1 MKKVY
6 LIDDDDIY
14 VFLTKKT
21 ILKVLEDVDVEVFSD
36 GLKAITHLKS
46 IQHQPELLPDVIFL
60 DLNMPVMDGW
70 EFLAEYQEL
79 YPSFARKNELYIVS
93 SSISPHEMERSK
105 NISVVSEFIIKPLVK
120 EKFLEILQNL

>member
-21 ILKVLEDVDVEVFSD
+21 IQRVRDDVDVEVFSD
-36 GLKAITHLKS
+36 GLQAINHLKE
-46 IQHQPELLPDVIFL
+46 IQSRREQLPDVIFL

-70 EFLAEYQEL
+70 AFLTEYEILVQTF
-79 YPSFARKNELYIVS
+79 PRKTDLYIVS
-93 SSISPHEMERSK
+93 SSISPHEIERSK
-105 NISVVSEFIIKPLVK
+105 GFSSVSEFIIKPLVK
-120 EKFLEILQNL
+120 EKFIEIIDNI

>member
-21 ILKVLEDVDVEVFSD
+21 ILKVMQDVDVEVFSD

-46 IQHQPELLPDVIFL
+46 VQHLPEQLPDVIFL

-70 EFLAEYQEL
+70 EFLAEYQEI
-79 YPSFARKNELYIVS
+79 YPSFSRKNELYIVS
-93 SSISPHEMERSK
+93 SSISPHELERSK
-105 NISVVSEFIIKPLVK
+105 SIPVVAEFIIKPMVK
-120 EKFLEILQNL
+120 EKFLEILEGI

>member
-21 ILKVLEDVDVEVFSD
+21 ILKVREDVDVEVFSD
-36 GLKAITHLKS
+36 GLQAITHLKEV
-46 IQHQPELLPDVIFL
+46 QGQPDLLPDVIFL

-70 EFLAEYQEL
+70 GFLKEYQDL
-79 YPSFARKNELYIVS
+79 APAFARRNELYIVS
-93 SSISPHEMERSK
+93 SSISPHEIERSK
-105 NISVVSEFIIKPLVK
+105 SIPEVSEFIIKPLVK
-120 EKFLEILQNL
+120 EKFLEILGKL

>member
-21 ILKVLEDVDVEVFSD
+21 ILKVMGDVDVEVFSD
-36 GLKAITHLKS
+36 GLQAITHLKNVKDK
-46 IQHQPELLPDVIFL
+46 PELLPDVIFL

-70 EFLAEYQEL
+70 EFLADYQEI
-79 YPSFARKNELYIVS
+79 YPSLSKRNDLYIVS
-93 SSISPHEMERSK
+93 SSISPHEMERSR

-120 EKFLEILQNL
+120 EKFLEILANL